1 MSASQDNNMEGEGG
15 RRRERERERGRG
27 SQLSKAV
34 LEYSFRSKITHSV
47 LGAKGR
53 CTRNTKEKEARLE
66 IVHFPISF
74 PFAPPAFEY
83 MSSFGKLSI

>member
-53 CTRNTKEKEARLE
+53 CTGTQRRRRL
-66 IVHFPISF
+66 
-74 PFAPPAFEY
+74 
-83 MSSFGKLSI
+83 GWK